1 MRSEYKELLNE
12 AFSAPEPSGKK
23 GFLKNIRPREVSL
36 FGMIRQQA
44 GYIRVTVWLFA
55 AFIVAVAIA
64 GSVLGLESTASAV
77 TMLVPFTAAV
87 SVIESN
93 RSRRFGMTELEMV
106 TRFSLRSV
114 VLARMTLLGAAA
126 LAVLLIISPVLA
138 SAAGEGVVL
147 TAVRMVIPY
156 LLTMSISLPLER
168 SALGRKTDL
177 CSLAVATLVT
187 VVIYWVSN
195 YAEGVFTGYLNV
207 VRNRGLLITLGLL
220 ALTVTEQWK
229 TIKKVEAFS

>member
-44 GYIRVTVWLFA
+44 GYIRVTVWLF
-55 AFIVAVAIA
+55 A